1 MPDLRNLETFVWVA
15 RLGGFRL
22 AAEKLNTTQPA
33 ISARVATLEQEFGVR
48 LFERKQRRAALTA
61 KGLELLGYAEQML
74 QLRTDMVR
82 SVGAAA
88 SLIASSR
95 AMGTTCTLGSSSTA
109 TRFIVSNPTV
119 KAISPS

>member
-1 MPDLRNLETFVWVA
+1 MILWCRKAPAARPSEVPAMPDLRNLETFVWVA

-33 ISARVATLEQEFGVR
+33 ISARVAALEQEFGVR

-88 SLIASSR
+88 SLR
-95 AMGTTCTLGSSSTA
+95 GVL
-109 TRFIVSNPTV
+109 RL
-119 KAISPS
+119 

>member
-1 MPDLRNLETFVWVA
+1 MVTQGAREAPIGGPRAMPDLRNLETFVWVA

-82 SVGAAA
+82 
-88 SLIASSR
+88 
-95 AMGTTCTLGSSSTA
+95 
-109 TRFIVSNPTV
+109 
-119 KAISPS
+119 